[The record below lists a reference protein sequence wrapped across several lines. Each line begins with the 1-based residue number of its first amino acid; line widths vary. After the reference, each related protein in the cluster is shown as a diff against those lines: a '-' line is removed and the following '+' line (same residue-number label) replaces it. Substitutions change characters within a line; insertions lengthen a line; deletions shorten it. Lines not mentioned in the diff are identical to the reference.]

1 MEATMPPDVPDGPV
15 PAPEIFTLTPQQA
28 TERLQQMHDAL
39 HPPPG
44 PAPVDAQGARQLLDQ
59 LVKDPT
65 WGAALVR
72 GDPQARKQFAD
83 LTKLVADGDDVGDAI
98 AGIVEPETSS
108 LAQTTAA
115 GQLPRREIAQ
125 AVADFRAAGLDD
137 GSIAMAMNGGTV
149 SVAEYRAAEALLSA
163 RKSDPVWRDRLLAGD
178 YAAKRDFTLLTVILS
193 CDIAEPK

>member
-44 PAPVDAQGARQLLDQ
+44 PTPADAQGARQLLDQ

-72 GDPQARKQFAD
+72 GDPEARRQFAH
-83 LTKLVADGDDVGDAI
+83 LTKLVADGDPVGDAI

-108 LAQTTAA
+108 VSETTTA
-115 GQLPRREIAQ
+115 GQLPRRGLAQ
-125 AVADFRAAGLDD
+125 ADPDFR
-137 GSIAMAMNGGTV
+137 
-149 SVAEYRAAEALLSA
+149 
-163 RKSDPVWRDRLLAGD
+163 
-178 YAAKRDFTLLTVILS
+178 
-193 CDIAEPK
+193 